1 MNDTMNAIHDKELAL
16 FKRWTERSIQ
26 LGEGDNLAEDGL
38 LYRGAPTSSE
48 VNGIF
53 YWETN
58 PANEEELWNNADKRL
73 LIITKDLNN
82 QEKDGSIAEA
92 WDIRVE
98 TGFKNTEYN
107 EYDYESCIPF
117 YKRLRMWSYGLLN
130 TTEDGIYPSYETARD
145 QEISG
150 PFYIQAPIARINCKK
165 QCGGATLPEGVL
177 LEYLQ
182 KYKDL
187 LIEQIKLYH
196 KADIIFCGAH
206 SGCIK
211 DFIKKYVITDL
222 EEIEGTNN
230 WIYYS
235 PSTDKVIINGYHPT
249 SRTSYENVYNEMMEA
264 YSVFMKNKK

>member
-1 MNDTMNAIHDKELAL
+1 METIHEKEFAL

-38 LYRGAPTSSE
+38 LYRGEPTSIE
-48 VNGIF
+48 VQGIF
-53 YWETN
+53 YWGTN
-58 PANEEELWNNADKRL
+58 PADEETLWDNADKRL

-82 QEKDGSIAEA
+82 KEEDGSIAEA

-107 EYDYESCIPF
+107 EYDYENCIPF

-130 TTEDGIYPSYETARD
+130 TTADGQYPSYEMVRN

-150 PFYIQAPIARINCKK
+150 PFYLKAPIARINCKK
-165 QCGGATLPEGVL
+165 QCGVARLPESVL
-177 LEYLQ
+177 LDYLEQ
-182 KYKDL
+182 YKDL
-187 LIEQIKLYH
+187 LTEQIKLYH
-196 KADIIFCGAH
+196 KADIIFCGAA

-211 DFIKKYVITDL
+211 DFIVQNVITDL
-222 EEIEGTNN
+222 KEVEGTGN

-235 PSTDKVIINGYHPT
+235 PSTKTVVINGYHPT

-264 YSVFMKNKK
+264 YSVFLKNNK

>member
-1 MNDTMNAIHDKELAL
+1 METIHDKELSL
-16 FKRWTERSIQ
+16 FTHWTERSIQ

-38 LYRGAPTSSE
+38 LYRGKPTSTE
-48 VNGIF
+48 DKGIF
-53 YWETN
+53 YWGTN

-82 QEKDGSIAEA
+82 KEKDGSIADA

-98 TGFKNTEYN
+98 TGFKNTVYN

-130 TTEDGIYPSYETARD
+130 TTEDGNYPSYETVRD
-145 QEISG
+145 QDISG
-150 PFYIQAPIARINCKK
+150 PFYLKAPIARINCKK
-165 QCGGATLPEGVL
+165 QCGVNTIPEGVL
-177 LEYLQ
+177 LKYLEN
-182 KYKDL
+182 YKDL
-187 LIEQIKLYH
+187 LVEQIKLYH
-196 KADIIFCGAH
+196 KADIIFCGAA

-211 DFIKKYVITDL
+211 DFIKDNVIKDL
-222 EEIEGTNN
+222 QEVEGTGN

-235 PSTDKVIINGYHPT
+235 PSTDTVIINGYHPT

-264 YSVFMKNKK
+264 YSFFVKNKK